1 MHFVKKTMVTDTVQ
15 SKNGPPDTPQAG
27 SQILVEEFE
36 GDQQVL
42 PHHNNTLGIT
52 LGVGWQ
58 WRGKGWREGGPGR
71 WETTSDP
78 PPSATCLYRSMSGSV
93 TDTLT
98 DTFLGPRTKD
108 SGPERGANGLGAK
121 IPPHKIFPKILI
133 FPQHTFFTK
142 HR

>member
-15 SKNGPPDTPQAG
+15 SKNWPPDTPQAG

-42 PHHNNTLGIT
+42 PHHNNTPRGIT

-58 WRGKGWREGGPGR
+58 LRGKAWREGGLGM
-71 WETTSDP
+71 WETKSDP
-78 PPSATCLYRSMSGSV
+78 PPSATFLYRSMSGSV

-98 DTFLGPRTKD
+98 DTFLSPRTKD
-108 SGPERGANGLGAK
+108 SGPERGATGLG
-121 IPPHKIFPKILI
+121 
-133 FPQHTFFTK
+133 TFFSK
-142 HR
+142 NHENEK

>member
-1 MHFVKKTMVTDTVQ
+1 MVTDTVQ

-42 PHHNNTLGIT
+42 PHQNKAPRGIT

-58 WRGKGWREGGPGR
+58 WWGKDWREGAGKVGNDVR
-71 WETTSDP
+71 P
-78 PPSATCLYRSMSGSV
+78 PTPSATCPYRSMSGSV

-108 SGPERGANGLGAK
+108 SGPERGATGLGAQ
-121 IPPHKIFPKILI
+121 IPPHKIYDKY
-133 FPQHTFFTK
+133 
-142 HR
+142 